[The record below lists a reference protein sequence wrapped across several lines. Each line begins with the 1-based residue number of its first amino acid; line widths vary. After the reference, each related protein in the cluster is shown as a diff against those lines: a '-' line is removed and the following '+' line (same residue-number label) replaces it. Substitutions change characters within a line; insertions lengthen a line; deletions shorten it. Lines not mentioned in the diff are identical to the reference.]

1 MMYMKYNRI
10 YVPQIDEKDCGI
22 ACLAMV
28 LKKYGAVVS
37 LAKLRYLAK
46 TTLEGTSALGIVRAA
61 EQLGLLT
68 HAVKADET
76 LFDTDELHFPFIV
89 HMVKNN
95 SLLHYCIV
103 LKNLPNYIVIADPDP
118 KVGIQR
124 ISKEIFFN
132 EWTGIAIFFSKS
144 RNFKAIHE
152 KRTNIFSTFK
162 LVLRQKRLVLSITLA
177 AFLLTIINIGS
188 SYFFQGLI
196 DSYIPQQD
204 YHLIQL
210 IAVGLCIAYAV
221 NSVLGYFQDILV
233 NILGQHLIKKISLQ
247 YLNHVFEL
255 PVNFFETRKIGEIT
269 SRFSDVNHITDALAN
284 VAVSLCIDV
293 ATVITMGVTL
303 SIQSPSLYKI
313 VLLLTPLFAITI
325 LAFTA
330 KFRTLDNEQMESN
343 SKLNSMII
351 EALRG
356 IVTIK
361 SVTGEGRQYKRIE
374 AQFQDYLSKSLD
386 YVKAEA
392 VQSAIKS
399 FLRLFLSIVVL
410 VVGSK
415 MIIDKQ
421 MTIGQLITYNSL
433 LSYFI
438 DPLQNIVNLQPS
450 LQAAGVSQ
458 KRLNEVMVIPS
469 EFALSEEKYVDTA
482 VLQGEFTLKNV
493 DYQYDFSHK
502 ILEDISLKINTGEKI
517 ALVGRSGSGKST
529 LAKLLVNFISPTEGK
544 ILLGKADLARIS
556 KRTLRSFVRYIP
568 QDPYIFSGTIKENLL
583 LGVNRDVSEQEIRDA
598 CKKAEI
604 LGDVEKL
611 PAKFDE
617 VLDEGATILSGGQKQ
632 RLSIARALLSRA
644 EVLILDEVTS
654 GLDPI
659 TEEKVVENLIKGDQ
673 TIIFIAHQMKIAQKV
688 DRIFVLDHGK
698 IVESGSSK
706 ELFDKKGSYHS
717 LVEASTELV

>member
-1 MMYMKYNRI
+1 MKYNRI

-221 NSVLGYFQDILV
+221 NSVLM
-233 NILGQHLIKKISLQ
+233 LIS
-247 YLNHVFEL
+247 
-255 PVNFFETRKIGEIT
+255 
-269 SRFSDVNHITDALAN
+269 
-284 VAVSLCIDV
+284 
-293 ATVITMGVTL
+293 
-303 SIQSPSLYKI
+303 QSNQTQ
-313 VLLLTPLFAITI
+313 VL
-325 LAFTA
+325 
-330 KFRTLDNEQMESN
+330 
-343 SKLNSMII
+343 
-351 EALRG
+351 
-356 IVTIK
+356 
-361 SVTGEGRQYKRIE
+361 
-374 AQFQDYLSKSLD
+374 
-386 YVKAEA
+386 
-392 VQSAIKS
+392 
-399 FLRLFLSIVVL
+399 
-410 VVGSK
+410 
-415 MIIDKQ
+415 
-421 MTIGQLITYNSL
+421 
-433 LSYFI
+433 
-438 DPLQNIVNLQPS
+438 
-450 LQAAGVSQ
+450 
-458 KRLNEVMVIPS
+458 
-469 EFALSEEKYVDTA
+469 
-482 VLQGEFTLKNV
+482 
-493 DYQYDFSHK
+493 
-502 ILEDISLKINTGEKI
+502 
-517 ALVGRSGSGKST
+517 
-529 LAKLLVNFISPTEGK
+529 
-544 ILLGKADLARIS
+544 
-556 KRTLRSFVRYIP
+556 
-568 QDPYIFSGTIKENLL
+568 
-583 LGVNRDVSEQEIRDA
+583 
-598 CKKAEI
+598 
-604 LGDVEKL
+604 
-611 PAKFDE
+611 
-617 VLDEGATILSGGQKQ
+617 
-632 RLSIARALLSRA
+632 
-644 EVLILDEVTS
+644 
-654 GLDPI
+654 
-659 TEEKVVENLIKGDQ
+659 
-673 TIIFIAHQMKIAQKV
+673 
-688 DRIFVLDHGK
+688 
-698 IVESGSSK
+698 
-706 ELFDKKGSYHS
+706 
-717 LVEASTELV
+717 